1 MAAPTP
7 PSRALRIRCHDFAR
21 EDVDGLRS
29 LLGLLK
35 DYLKQACVVTDVGPA
50 DLVFVNLD
58 RPAAAPD
65 YPGAR
70 LVGCAVKPRL
80 QAAGSIHR
88 PFRAAEVLAVLSELS
103 SACATDE
110 REAIDEE
117 GNEWRYRLRC
127 WPVEFAHWSRESWR
141 VMATITRRHCSL
153 QEIAT
158 RTGMARK
165 EVASVLCLLRRMDL
179 LDRLVERRALPR
191 VDESLVPGWRGLAAR
206 VGQLLGFAR

>member
-1 MAAPTP
+1 MAAAVP
-7 PSRALRIRCHDFAR
+7 PNRTLRIRCHRFSR

-29 LLGLLK
+29 LLGLLGS
-35 DYLKQACVVTDVGPA
+35 YLKQPCTVIDAGPA

-58 RPAAAPD
+58 DPAA
-65 YPGAR
+65 GAEASDACV
-70 LVGCAVKPRL
+70 VGCALKPRL
-80 QAAGSIHR
+80 KAAGSIHR
-88 PFRAAEVLAVLSELS
+88 PFRAAEVLAVLSEVAVS
-103 SACATDE
+103 SDSE
-110 REAIDEE
+110 GRDGLEDE

-153 QEIAT
+153 HEIAT
-158 RTGMARK
+158 RTGLARN
-165 EVASVLCLLRRMDL
+165 EVAGVLRRLRTMDL

-191 VDESLVPGWRGLAAR
+191 ADQTLVAGWRGLAAR